1 MHTAESNPDD
11 VVECEERV
19 ARRNLRARSKA
30 HAAALGETT
39 DTMNRVCEAAG
50 QEEDAFLA
58 IASRRS
64 LNRVEW

>member
-1 MHTAESNPDD
+1 MHITDSNPDD

-30 HAAALGETT
+30 HTAALGETT
-39 DTMNRVCEAAG
+39 ETMNRVCEAAG
-50 QEEDAFLA
+50 QEEDDFLA
-58 IASRRS
+58 IASRRA